1 MKKLTL
7 ITANVSFE
15 VDGQPGKIDIAGI
28 DFESLVR
35 NIFTFDLENTQKA
48 KVTEFTIDDGRQFH
62 FNSYVVH
69 SWLDHGRIDEEK
81 FIEMSLI
88 K

>member
-1 MKKLTL
+1 MNENKL

-15 VDGQPGKIDIAGI
+15 VDGQPGQIEIAGI

-35 NIFTFDLENTQKA
+35 NIFTFDSENDQKA
-48 KVTEFTIDDGRQFH
+48 SVTKFTLNDGRQFE
-62 FNSYVVH
+62 FNSLFAH
-69 SWLDHGRIDEEK
+69 HWLDNGSLDEEK
-81 FIEMSLI
+81 FIKMSLI

>member
-1 MKKLTL
+1 MNEKKM

-15 VDGQPGKIDIAGI
+15 VDGQPGQIEIAGI
-28 DFESLVR
+28 DLESLVR
-35 NIFTFDLENTQKA
+35 NIFTFELESKEKA
-48 KVTEFTIDDGRQFH
+48 TVTTFSLDDGRKFQ

-69 SWLDHGRIDEEK
+69 SWLDHGKIDEQT
-81 FIEMSLI
+81 FIEMCLI